1 MARIWTCRAGHWET
15 VLKKVEEA
23 RRGVKV
29 EEAGEGES
37 IDSDEAVGTELEGMA
52 EAGNDGGV
60 AEERGVDAM
69 ASSEKTAAV
78 AEEQHEKNDDVDLV
92 VAEMV
97 VDAAVVDMHGLVVCW
112 KDSQGQ
118 AFVGTC
124 RADDK
129 KSSLQIATWTAN
141 SKAVDESENKC

>member
-15 VLKKVEEA
+15 VLKKVEEV

-29 EEAGEGES
+29 EEAGESES
-37 IDSDEAVGTELEGMA
+37 IDSDEAVDTELEGMA
-52 EAGNDGGV
+52 EAGNGGV

-78 AEEQHEKNDDVDLV
+78 AEEEHEKNDDVDLV

-97 VDAAVVDMHGLVVCW
+97 VVCP
-112 KDSQGQ
+112 G
-118 AFVGTC
+118 F
-124 RADDK
+124 
-129 KSSLQIATWTAN
+129 N
-141 SKAVDESENKC
+141 